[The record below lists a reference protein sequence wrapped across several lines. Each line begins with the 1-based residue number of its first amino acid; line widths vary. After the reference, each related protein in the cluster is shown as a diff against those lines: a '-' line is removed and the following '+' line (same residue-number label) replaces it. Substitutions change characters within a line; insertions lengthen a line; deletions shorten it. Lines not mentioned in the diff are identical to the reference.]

1 MSDLVNRLL
10 DSYIFKIIPM
20 LNPDGV
26 IIGNSRCNLYGYDLN
41 RQWKQNN
48 KNFSEIKAVRRAIL
62 KYEGRI

>member
-1 MSDLVNRLL
+1 
-10 DSYIFKIIPM
+10 M